1 MTERSIQVSPPPIME
16 AMYVGNRMSNAW
28 VQFFQRLWDR
38 AGGSS
43 LATFTIAE
51 GGTGATTASG
61 ARTNLGLGTI
71 STQNANA
78 VAITGGD
85 ITGIT
90 PLAVADGGTGASTA
104 ADARTNL
111 GLGTMAVQDASAVAI
126 TGGTITGITDLAV
139 ADGGTGASTAA
150 DARTNLGLVIG
161 TNVQAW
167 DADLDT
173 IAGLAK
179 TDNNFIVGDG
189 TNWVVESGATAR
201 TSLGLGTMATQN
213 TGASGSFTTVD
224 LKTVT
229 VVNGIIV
236 SIV

>member
-1 MTERSIQVSPPPIME
+1 MTDRSIQVSPPPIME

-43 LATFTIAE
+43 LATFTVAE
-51 GGTGATTASG
+51 GGTGATTAAG
-61 ARTNLGLGTI
+61 ARTNIGLGTI
-71 STQNANA
+71 ATQN
-78 VAITGGD
+78 
-85 ITGIT
+85 
-90 PLAVADGGTGASTA
+90 
-104 ADARTNL
+104 
-111 GLGTMAVQDASAVAI
+111 ASAVAI

-150 DARTNLGLVIG
+150 GARTNLGLVIG

-167 DADLDT
+167 DSDLDT

-179 TDNNFIVGDG
+179 TDNNFIVGNG
-189 TNWVVESGATAR
+189 TNWTVESGATAR
-201 TSLGLGTMATQN
+201 TSLGLGTMATEN
-213 TGASGSFTTVD
+213 TGASGNFTTVD

-229 VVNGIIV
+229 VVNGIIT